1 MDIDRK
7 IAQKIY
13 KEPTVVQRRKQI
25 AIGSAI
31 RKQQEKDIMRAQIE
45 QDINK
50 RIRQRMIEDLEYQQ
64 VLTEQEQ
71 QDQKLARRIATLEVE
86 KRMQEKK
93 IESGSFHVYGT
104 MTSRQ
109 GIINSIDDKMKRL
122 KY

>member
-1 MDIDRK
+1 MDINAQIARK
-7 IAQKIY
+7 ILKQPSIVQK
-13 KEPTVVQRRKQI
+13 RKQI
-25 AIGSAI
+25 GIQSAI

-50 RIRQRMIEDLEYQQ
+50 RIKERLVEDLEYQN

-86 KRMQEKK
+86 KRMQEKQ

-104 MTSRQ
+104 MTSRSQ
-109 GIINSIDDKMKRL
+109 IISSIDDKIKRL
-122 KY
+122 KL